1 MLNLSKI
8 FTDIGEVTGIVQA
21 SVQSAQ
27 AVAAASGTEAK
38 AETVANLA
46 AAAVQ
51 EVAAAK
57 GTTVDVSAL
66 PGEITTLISF
76 CGSVFGLAKKLAAPA
91 AGSAPAVAAGPVA
104 IPAAAAPF
112 TPGPGLAAVTPA

>member
-66 PGEITTLISF
+66 PGKAGCARCWERSCCCRWPSGHSCCCRSLHSGTGP
-76 CGSVFGLAKKLAAPA
+76 CGCYTCLG
-91 AGSAPAVAAGPVA
+91 GH
-104 IPAAAAPF
+104 
-112 TPGPGLAAVTPA
+112 